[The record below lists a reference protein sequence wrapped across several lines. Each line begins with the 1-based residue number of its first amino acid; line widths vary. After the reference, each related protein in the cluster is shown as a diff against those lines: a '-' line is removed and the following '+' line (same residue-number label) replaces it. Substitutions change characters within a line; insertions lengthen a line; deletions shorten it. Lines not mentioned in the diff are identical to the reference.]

1 MSGLICIAGGKGSP
15 GATSL
20 ALALALSDSEPVTLV
35 DADPDGGD
43 LAAWLGISATPG
55 LVSLAAAVR
64 HSFAG
69 GEFARHVQ
77 HVQTGIKLLGS
88 PSSPEQVEASLT
100 SLGRPFAQILA
111 AGPAIADIGRWRS
124 GSPATELVR
133 TAHTVVL
140 VVHPTVAGVAHA
152 RYQYEDLTTRCP
164 NVVVACRGDR
174 PYDGAEVA
182 EVIGCASAFSIPTD
196 RVGASMLTG
205 SNRERWLRRTP
216 LVRSARDLRH
226 SMSPVEE
233 VAS

>member
-15 GATSL
+15 GATTL
-20 ALALALSDSEPVTLV
+20 ALALALSDSEPVSLV

-64 HSFAG
+64 HSFSSD
-69 GEFARHVQ
+69 ELARHLQ
-77 HVQTGIKLLGS
+77 HVQNGMRLLGS
-88 PSSPEQVEASLT
+88 PSSPEQVEASLS

-124 GSPATELVR
+124 GSPATELVGA
-133 TAHTVVL
+133 AHAIVL
-140 VVHPTVAGVAHA
+140 VVHPTVPGVAHA
-152 RYQYEDLTTRCP
+152 RYQYEDLRTRCA
-164 NVVVACRGDR
+164 NVLVACRGDR
-174 PYDGAEVA
+174 PYNAAEVA
-182 EVIGCASAFSIPTD
+182 EAIGCATAFSIPTD

-205 SNRERWLRRTP
+205 STRDRWLRRTP
-216 LVRSARDLRH
+216 LLRSARDLHH
-226 SMSPVEE
+226 SISPVEE

>member
-15 GATSL
+15 GATTF
-20 ALALALSDSEPVTLV
+20 ALALALSDLEPVTLV

-55 LVSLAAAVR
+55 LVSLAAAAR

-69 GEFARHVQ
+69 GEFVRHVQ

-124 GSPATELVR
+124 GSPATELVGA
-133 TAHTVVL
+133 AHAIVL

-152 RYQYEDLTTRCP
+152 RYQYEDLTTRCT

-174 PYDGAEVA
+174 PYNAAEVA
-182 EVIGCASAFSIPTD
+182 EAIGCAAAFSIPTD

-205 SNRERWLRRTP
+205 ATRERWLRRTP
-216 LVRSARDLRH
+216 LVRSAHDLRQ
-226 SMSPVEE
+226 SISPVEE